1 MKLRIAILGGD
12 GVGPEVMA
20 QAVKCLKAIGETFNH
35 DFRFTN
41 ALIGN
46 TAIRETGNSLPL
58 KTLEVCANSDAILLG
73 ALEKTAEDSR
83 DDNDAQPQESLG
95 RLRKELGLFANIR
108 PVKLF
113 PGITANSPFSKNLAD
128 KVDFH
133 IYREQLGGLYNGE
146 GHLKESGSATDSCT
160 YTEKEISRIAHLAFK
175 AAKRRRK
182 KVTLVDK
189 ANILDTSKLW
199 RTVVTEI
206 AGSYPEVNLECL
218 EIDNAVVKLTL
229 DPSNFDIIL
238 ADAMFGD
245 VISGQ
250 GSILLGAQGLLPS
263 ASLGEYHCMFKPT
276 HGAFSKEKGKNSI
289 NPIASIFCVIMLL
302 EKFGLKEEANA
313 VFASVRKA
321 FKKKVVVPDVLG
333 SRKYG
338 TDYVGDFIA
347 DNITD
352 SDSNLNINDENIGL
366 GKSTII

>member
-1 MKLRIAILGGD
+1 MQLRVAILGGD
-12 GVGPEVMA
+12 GVGPEVTA
-20 QAVKCLKAIGETFNH
+20 QAVKCLKAVGETFNH
-35 DFRFTN
+35 DFRFTK

-46 TAIRETGNSLPL
+46 AAIKESGKSLPI
-58 KTLEVCANSDAILLG
+58 KTLEVCVNSDAILLG
-73 ALEKTAEDSR
+73 TLERDTDSH
-83 DDNDAQPQESLG
+83 DDDARPQESLG
-95 RLRKELGLFANIR
+95 QLRKELGLFANVR

-113 PGITANSPFSKNLAD
+113 PGITANSPFSKDLAD
-128 KVDFH
+128 KVDFQ

-146 GHLKESGSATDSCT
+146 GSLKESGNIANDNCEYS
-160 YTEKEISRIAHLAFK
+160 EKEISRIAHLAFK
-175 AAKRRRK
+175 AAKSRRK

-189 ANILDTSKLW
+189 ANILNTSKLW
-199 RTVVTEI
+199 RTTVTTI
-206 AGSYPEVNLECL
+206 SGSYPEVTLECL
-218 EIDNAVVKLTL
+218 EVDNAVVRLTL

-276 HGAFSKEKGKNSI
+276 HGAFLKEKGKNTI
-289 NPIASIFCVIMLL
+289 NPIASIFSTIMLL
-302 EKFGLKEEANA
+302 EKFGLTEESSA

-321 FKKKVVVPDVLG
+321 FKSKIVVPDVLG
-333 SRKYG
+333 SHKHG

-347 DNITD
+347 NNITD
-352 SDSNLNINDENIGL
+352 SDSNRNINDENIGL